1 MPCGRTGDLK
11 PVRLQ
16 RELLKITGGCL
27 KSIINLITERD
38 ILPFLSLND
47 LFSPKM
53 AREDYT
59 SSAIFVILWA
69 IASSPHSIFTLS
81 VPRK

>member
-1 MPCGRTGDLK
+1 M
-11 PVRLQ
+11 
-16 RELLKITGGCL
+16 
-27 KSIINLITERD
+27 INLITERD

-59 SSAIFVILWA
+59 SSAIL
-69 IASSPHSIFTLS
+69 
-81 VPRK
+81 